1 MIGQS
6 QRTIR
11 KEAASKSSFAG
22 SDQEGRQPPVT
33 PIIFGHPD
41 RQSGDGKK
49 EEESLTA
56 GQCSDGI

>member
-49 EEESLTA
+49 EEER
-56 GQCSDGI
+56 